1 MYISTL
7 IRHSGFFLLDWKLM
21 CVCLRA
27 IQLQDAER
35 LGPSGANSHVNEVLV
50 TALLNSNRYDIAE
63 KYRARTA
70 TFRGHV

>member
-1 MYISTL
+1 
-7 IRHSGFFLLDWKLM
+7 M

-35 LGPSGANSHVNEVLV
+35 LRPSGANAHVNEALLK
-50 TALLNSNRYDIAE
+50 ALLNSNRFDIAE

-70 TFRGHV
+70 TFRGLM